1 MLIDRPLYRYY
12 ERNNA
17 STKRTASC
25 KKAFDC
31 IAVAKERYLESK
43 GEPYEIAVRTR
54 YIRELMNQY
63 RVLIYSGI
71 SETAEDR
78 KKIENSLRA
87 LLSEENEI
95 KKKYINNYRA
105 MTICPSVYMKFYN
118 IYDKIRKPNW
128 DVGS

>member
-1 MLIDRPLYRYY
+1 MCIRDR
-12 ERNNA
+12 
-17 STKRTASC
+17 
-25 KKAFDC
+25 
-31 IAVAKERYLESK
+31 
-43 GEPYEIAVRTR
+43 
-54 YIRELMNQY
+54 MNQY

-71 SETAEDR
+71 SETAVDR
-78 KKIENSLRA
+78 KKIENSLSA

-95 KKKYINNYRA
+95 KKKYINNYRV